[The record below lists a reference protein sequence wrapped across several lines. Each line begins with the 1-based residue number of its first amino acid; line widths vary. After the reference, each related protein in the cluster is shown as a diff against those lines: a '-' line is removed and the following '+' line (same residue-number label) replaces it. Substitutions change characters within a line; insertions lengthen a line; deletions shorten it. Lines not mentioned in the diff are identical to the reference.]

1 VKLCDG
7 AQHVAFVIGIL
18 FGLASM
24 AGAAAAETADK
35 AAEPKCVTAEVN
47 PVTGHVFCIEPLG
60 APVEPPAPALP
71 CKADDARGQC
81 SWRPSCTP
89 EPEGM

>member
-1 VKLCDG
+1 MWRFL
-7 AQHVAFVIGIL
+7 IGIL
-18 FGLASM
+18 FGLAST

-35 AAEPKCVTAEVN
+35 AAAPKCVTAEVN

-60 APVEPPAPALP
+60 APVEPPAPEAALP
-71 CKADDARGQC
+71 CKADDARGQW
-81 SWRPSCTP
+81 SWGPSCTP